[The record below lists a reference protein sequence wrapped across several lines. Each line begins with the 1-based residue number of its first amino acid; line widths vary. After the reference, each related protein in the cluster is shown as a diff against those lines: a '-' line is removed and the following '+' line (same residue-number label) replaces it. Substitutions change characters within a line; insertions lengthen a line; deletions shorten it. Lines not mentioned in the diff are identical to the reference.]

1 VVERLHE
8 EIKRR
13 IKTQTVLPSAD
24 TAACI
29 PSGDTPL
36 NRLIGNELQ
45 RTSSV
50 VLGMGFDNTAEGK
63 LVPKFQTGREP
74 FPQRIKAIAMAI
86 LITGGAGYIG
96 SHMVYELADR
106 GEQPVVIDD
115 FSSGFEWAIPSGVPV
130 FVEDIG
136 DQRRVA
142 PLIAKYGIS
151 EIIHFAAS
159 VAVPES
165 VAEPLRYYR
174 NNTANSRSLFEIA
187 IRSGVQRFIFSSTA
201 AVYGNPPA
209 NPVTEETPVAPVS
222 PYGSSKFMA
231 ETMLRD
237 AARAH
242 GLRYVILRYFNV
254 AGADPALRI
263 GQATRGATHLIKV
276 AAETAVGLREKMQVF
291 GTDYPTP
298 DGTCIRDY
306 IHVSDLVNAHCHA
319 LSYLRGGGEPLTLNC
334 GYGRGFSVLQVIEA
348 MRHESGND
356 FPVEL
361 AARRPGDPAE
371 IVASA
376 ERMRNLLGWRPQW
389 DDLSLIVRHAFA
401 WERKLLAQG
410 NTSLPSRVSQLSH
423 SVPLSKR
430 ARRYS
435 GLLPNRRRRARS

>member
-1 VVERLHE
+1 MWWEF
-8 EIKRR
+8 

-24 TAACI
+24 TPACI
-29 PSGDTPL
+29 TSGDAPL
-36 NRLIGNELQ
+36 NRLIGNEPQ

-50 VLGMGFDNTAEGK
+50 VLGMGFDNTPEGK
-63 LVPKFQTGREP
+63 LVPKFQTGRGP

-115 FSSGFEWAIPSGVPV
+115 FSSGFKWAIPSRVPV
-130 FVEDIG
+130 FIEDIG

-201 AVYGNPPA
+201 AVYGNPSA
-209 NPVTEETPVAPVS
+209 NPVTEKTPVAPVS

-254 AGADPALRI
+254 AGADPALRT

-389 DDLSLIVRHAFA
+389 DDLSLIIRHALA
-401 WERKLLAQG
+401 WERKLLAQD
-410 NTSLPSRVSQLSH
+410 NARLPSRVSQLSH

-430 ARRYS
+430 TRRFS
-435 GLLPNRRRRARS
+435 GLLPNSRRRARS

>member
-1 VVERLHE
+1 MWWEF
-8 EIKRR
+8 

-24 TAACI
+24 TPACI
-29 PSGDTPL
+29 TSGDAPL
-36 NRLIGNELQ
+36 NRLIGNEPQ

-50 VLGMGFDNTAEGK
+50 VLGMGFDNTPEGK
-63 LVPKFQTGREP
+63 LVPKFQTGRGP

-115 FSSGFEWAIPSGVPV
+115 FSSGFKWAIPSGVPV

-165 VAEPLRYYR
+165 VAEPLRYYH

-209 NPVTEETPVAPVS
+209 NPVTEKTPVAPVS

-254 AGADPALRI
+254 AGADPALRT

-389 DDLSLIVRHAFA
+389 DDLSLIVRHALA

-410 NTSLPSRVSQLSH
+410 NARLPSRVSQLSH
-423 SVPLSKR
+423 SGPLSKR

>member
-187 IRSGVQRFIFSSTA
+187 IRSGVQRFIFITLRLIQIHGRNNA
-201 AVYGNPPA
+201 A
-209 NPVTEETPVAPVS
+209 
-222 PYGSSKFMA
+222 
-231 ETMLRD
+231 
-237 AARAH
+237 
-242 GLRYVILRYFNV
+242 
-254 AGADPALRI
+254 
-263 GQATRGATHLIKV
+263 
-276 AAETAVGLREKMQVF
+276 
-291 GTDYPTP
+291 
-298 DGTCIRDY
+298 
-306 IHVSDLVNAHCHA
+306 
-319 LSYLRGGGEPLTLNC
+319 
-334 GYGRGFSVLQVIEA
+334 
-348 MRHESGND
+348 
-356 FPVEL
+356 
-361 AARRPGDPAE
+361 
-371 IVASA
+371 
-376 ERMRNLLGWRPQW
+376 
-389 DDLSLIVRHAFA
+389 
-401 WERKLLAQG
+401 
-410 NTSLPSRVSQLSH
+410 
-423 SVPLSKR
+423 
-430 ARRYS
+430 
-435 GLLPNRRRRARS
+435 

>member
-1 VVERLHE
+1 
-8 EIKRR
+8 
-13 IKTQTVLPSAD
+13 
-24 TAACI
+24 
-29 PSGDTPL
+29 
-36 NRLIGNELQ
+36 
-45 RTSSV
+45 
-50 VLGMGFDNTAEGK
+50 
-63 LVPKFQTGREP
+63 
-74 FPQRIKAIAMAI
+74 MAI

-254 AGADPALRI
+254 AGADPALRT

-276 AAETAVGLREKMQVF
+276 AAETAMGLREKMQVF

-319 LSYLRGGGEPLTLNC
+319 LSYLRGGGGPLTLNC

-389 DDLSLIVRHAFA
+389 DDLSLIVRHALA

-410 NTSLPSRVSQLSH
+410 NAH
-423 SVPLSKR
+423 
-430 ARRYS
+430 
-435 GLLPNRRRRARS
+435 RRAVLAHTNRTERPNDRQRPAQTAPARHHHVEGVRAGRKSPAGN